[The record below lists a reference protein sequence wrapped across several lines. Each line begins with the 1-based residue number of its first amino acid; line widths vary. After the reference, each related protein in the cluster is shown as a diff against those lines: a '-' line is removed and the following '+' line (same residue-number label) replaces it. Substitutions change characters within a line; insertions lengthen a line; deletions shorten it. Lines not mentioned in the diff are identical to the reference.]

1 MNKVKLGYC
10 ISVTRG
16 TTLSGEFYSEFG
28 DRIRLTLG
36 NFDYPRGGFKKNS
49 SKKDI
54 FFTGIVKEEFILK
67 KGDIITPLT
76 EQVKGL
82 IGETA
87 KIPEDGKYIQS
98 GDIGLVKPDLS
109 KIDANF
115 LYYLLP
121 SNYVRAQLGNAA
133 QQTKIRH
140 TSPSKIMDCYV
151 YLPELDVQK
160 KIGSFFSDIDKKIQ
174 NNKKQIETLESL
186 AKTIYDY
193 WFEQF
198 DFPNEEGKPY
208 KSSGGKMVWNEE
220 LKREIPEGWKVGN
233 LYSIADF
240 INGLACQKFR
250 AKDGEKNLPVIKIKE
265 MHDGVMECTERV
277 SENIPSK
284 YKVFD
289 GDILFSWS
297 ATLAVI
303 FWFGGNGGLNQ
314 HIFKVN
320 PKLYFSK
327 EYVYELL
334 SSYIVNFIKIAEAR
348 KTTMGH
354 ITTDHLEQSKI
365 FLPPESIINIFTKRI
380 QPIYLKIGLAKKEN
394 LKMIKLRNEILP
406 LLMNGQVSIR

>member
-36 NFDYPRGGFKKNS
+36 NFDYPRGWFKKNS

-140 TSPSKIMDCYV
+140 TSPSKIMDCY
-151 YLPELDVQK
+151 
-160 KIGSFFSDIDKKIQ
+160 
-174 NNKKQIETLESL
+174 
-186 AKTIYDY
+186 
-193 WFEQF
+193 
-198 DFPNEEGKPY
+198 
-208 KSSGGKMVWNEE
+208 
-220 LKREIPEGWKVGN
+220 
-233 LYSIADF
+233 
-240 INGLACQKFR
+240 
-250 AKDGEKNLPVIKIKE
+250 
-265 MHDGVMECTERV
+265 
-277 SENIPSK
+277 
-284 YKVFD
+284 
-289 GDILFSWS
+289 
-297 ATLAVI
+297 
-303 FWFGGNGGLNQ
+303 
-314 HIFKVN
+314 
-320 PKLYFSK
+320 
-327 EYVYELL
+327 
-334 SSYIVNFIKIAEAR
+334 
-348 KTTMGH
+348 
-354 ITTDHLEQSKI
+354 
-365 FLPPESIINIFTKRI
+365 
-380 QPIYLKIGLAKKEN
+380 
-394 LKMIKLRNEILP
+394 
-406 LLMNGQVSIR
+406 